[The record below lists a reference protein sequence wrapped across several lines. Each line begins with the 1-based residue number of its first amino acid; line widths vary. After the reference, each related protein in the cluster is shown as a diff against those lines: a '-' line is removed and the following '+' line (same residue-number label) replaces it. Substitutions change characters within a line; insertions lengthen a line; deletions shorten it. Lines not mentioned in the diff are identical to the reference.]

1 MIDIGSSVIK
11 RYDAPASQVRA
22 MLAAGGFQE
31 TGSAMNG
38 KVKFHQNSGINL
50 TTVDGPLATLVMP
63 SGPVRGS
70 LFGDEAVGI
79 RRRQEG
85 SALATVSEEDMVE
98 SRARDNQFS
107 V

>member
-38 KVKFHQNSGINL
+38 KIKFHQNSGINL
-50 TTVDGPLATLVMP
+50 TTVDGPLATLVLP

-70 LFGDEAVGI
+70 LFGEDAVGI

-85 SALATVSEEDMVE
+85 TSLVSGNEEEMVE
-98 SRARDNQFS
+98 SRARDNQFG